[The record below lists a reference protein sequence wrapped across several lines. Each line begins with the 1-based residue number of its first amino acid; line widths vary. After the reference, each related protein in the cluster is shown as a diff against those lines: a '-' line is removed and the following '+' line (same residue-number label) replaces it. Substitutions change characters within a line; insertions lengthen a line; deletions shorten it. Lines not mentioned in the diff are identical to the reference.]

1 MLGLGPYAYELVFLA
16 LYSLISVAK
25 MVFMDIV
32 LEARDLAFSLA
43 GRQIFQNLNFR
54 LRRGEFYVVLGAS
67 GSGKSVLLKLCS
79 GLFSPANG
87 RVEIEGINLATA
99 SKKVSQAMRMKMG
112 FVFQEAA
119 LISNMSIYDN
129 VALPLR
135 YHTGLKEAEVQARV
149 AEKMD
154 LFEVDRQYDR
164 SIPAQLSL
172 GMRKRAALARALVLE
187 PELLFLDEPGTGLG
201 GEAEYLVFKVL
212 KEYHRQTRAS
222 FLMVT
227 SERHSAFTIADRI
240 GLLENGRIVAEG
252 SAQEMQ
258 ERLAPR

>member
-1 MLGLGPYAYELVFLA
+1 
-16 LYSLISVAK
+16 
-25 MVFMDIV
+25 MDII
-32 LEARDLAFSLA
+32 LEARDLAFSLD
-43 GRQIFQNLNFR
+43 GRQIFQDLNFR
-54 LRRGEFYVVLGAS
+54 LQRGEIYVVLGES

-87 RVEIEGINLATA
+87 RVEIAGINLATA
-99 SKKVSQAMRMKMG
+99 SKEISQAVRIKMG

-135 YHTGLKEAEVQARV
+135 YHTRLKEAEVQARV
-149 AEKMD
+149 AEKMA

-201 GEAEYLVFKVL
+201 GEAEYLVFKAL
-212 KEYHRQTRAS
+212 QEYHQKTRAT

-227 SERHSAFTIADRI
+227 SEGPSAFTIADRI
-240 GLLENGRIVAEG
+240 GLLEKGRIVTE
-252 SAQEMQ
+252 SPAQEMQ
-258 ERLAPR
+258 ERLAQVKQPASGST

>member
-1 MLGLGPYAYELVFLA
+1 
-16 LYSLISVAK
+16 
-25 MVFMDIV
+25 MDII
-32 LEARDLAFSLA
+32 LEARDLAFSLD
-43 GRQIFQNLNFR
+43 GRQIFQDLNFR
-54 LRRGEFYVVLGAS
+54 LQRGEIYVVLGES

-87 RVEIEGINLATA
+87 RVEIAGINLATA
-99 SKKVSQAMRMKMG
+99 SKEISQAMRIKMG

-135 YHTGLKEAEVQARV
+135 YHTRLKEAEVQTRV
-149 AEKMD
+149 AEKMA

-201 GEAEYLVFKVL
+201 GEAEYLVFKAL
-212 KEYHRQTRAS
+212 QEYHQKTRAT

-227 SERHSAFTIADRI
+227 SEGPSAFTIADRI
-240 GLLENGRIVAEG
+240 GLLEKGRIVTEG
-252 SAQEMQ
+252 PAQEMQ
-258 ERLAPR
+258 ERLAQVKQPASGST

>member
-1 MLGLGPYAYELVFLA
+1 
-16 LYSLISVAK
+16 
-25 MVFMDIV
+25 MDIV
-32 LEARDLAFSLA
+32 LEAFDLVFSLA
-43 GRQIFQNLNFR
+43 GRQIFQNLHFR
-54 LRRGEFYVVLGAS
+54 LRRGEFYVILGAS
-67 GSGKSVLLKLCS
+67 GSGKSVLLKLFS
-79 GLFSPANG
+79 GLFPPAQG

-99 SKKVSQAMRMKMG
+99 SKEALQAMRIKMG
-112 FVFQEAA
+112 FIFQEAA

-129 VALPLR
+129 IALPLR

-149 AEKMD
+149 AEKMA

-187 PELLFLDEPGTGLG
+187 PKLLFLDEPGTGLG

-212 KEYHRQTRAS
+212 KEYHRQTGAS

-227 SERHSAFTIADRI
+227 SEKHSAFTLADRI
-240 GLLENGRIVAEG
+240 GVLENGRMVAEG

-258 ERLAPR
+258 DRLAPAKPPDSWSA